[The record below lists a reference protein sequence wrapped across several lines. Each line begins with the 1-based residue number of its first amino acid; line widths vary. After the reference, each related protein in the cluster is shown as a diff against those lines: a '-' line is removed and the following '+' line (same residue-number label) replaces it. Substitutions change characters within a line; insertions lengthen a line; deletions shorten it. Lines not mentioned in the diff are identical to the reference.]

1 MSDMGIISLWIKDI
15 VILFTIISIVEL
27 LMPKGNMKK
36 YIELVVGIL
45 IMFTIISPFAKLMN
59 YDFKLDDSL
68 YNYTKKQEEKIEND
82 DDFYM
87 SHEEGVKSLVIE
99 KMKGEIAH
107 IVKKNTDYSLLDIDI
122 DLDIGENSEEIN
134 YISIILS
141 EKKKVERD
149 ISIEKISPIEI
160 DRSLKDKEM
169 ETEKSTSAKFSGLRN
184 EIADKFSIDNEII
197 KIKLKD

>member
-107 IVKKNTDYSLLDIDI
+107 IVKKNTDYSLLDIDV